1 MIFISGE
8 LVAAEIDIP
17 ILFLDAMTTT
27 DETAAEAH
35 ICVRCMRKQYKVA
48 MGLIALGLVFF
59 QVFYDVF
66 EYMKSLKI
74 VEHIWSNRKSE

>member
-1 MIFISGE
+1 
-8 LVAAEIDIP
+8 
-17 ILFLDAMTTT
+17 MTTT

-74 VEHIWSNRKSE
+74 VEHMMSKRKSGE